1 MWTYWLVIEAEEAE
15 AEITQ
20 GEQPE
25 GAEPGTAPHQQDPL
39 DDGGDESGPQAGRGV
54 SAASGADALGD
65 PMRYVLV
72 CRDTEKTTLPHPPT
86 PLPLLLQVRLR
97 VPGP

>member
-1 MWTYWLVIEAEEAE
+1 MWTYLLVIEAEEAE

-20 GEQPE
+20 GERPE
-25 GAEPGTAPHQQDPL
+25 GAELGTAPTNRIHWTTVETRAALKPAVAFQQRPA
-39 DDGGDESGPQAGRGV
+39 PT
-54 SAASGADALGD
+54 ALGD

-72 CRDTEKTTLPHPPT
+72 CRDTEKTTLPRPPT